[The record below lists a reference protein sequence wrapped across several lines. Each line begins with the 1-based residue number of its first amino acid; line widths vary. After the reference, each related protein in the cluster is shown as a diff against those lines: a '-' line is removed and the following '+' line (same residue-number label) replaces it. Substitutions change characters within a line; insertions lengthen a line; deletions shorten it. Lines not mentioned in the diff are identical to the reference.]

1 MKFNSMSAT
10 FDVEEYLHLAVH
22 ASAARNPHACMTY
35 LKELLKIEPRHPTAL
50 YVLALQHAEIG
61 LVARALHELNEVLQ
75 ISPDL
80 DAARFQLT
88 IMLLD
93 SGQKEPAGQHIARL
107 LRSPDA
113 SVRDY
118 ALGLLA
124 LADDKLG
131 LAQQKIKEAM
141 AQPQTH
147 RLGPQMG
154 HILALIEKRLQRDAK
169 PAEAG
174 ERRISL
180 GAYAGGKNL
189 QE

>member
-1 MKFNSMSAT
+1 MTLNGISAT

-22 ASAARNPHACMTY
+22 ASAARNPHAAMTY
-35 LKELLKIEPRHPTAL
+35 LKELLRIEPRHPTAL

-61 LVARALHELNEVLQ
+61 LLARAVRELQEVLQ

-93 SGQKEPAGQHIARL
+93 TGRKEQAGEHIARL
-107 LRSPDA
+107 SRSPDA

-124 LADDKLG
+124 LAEGELG
-131 LAQQKIKEAM
+131 LAQQRIKEAT
-141 AQPQTH
+141 AQSHTH
-147 RLGPQMG
+147 RLRPQME
-154 HILALIEKRLQRDAK
+154 HILALIDKRLQQRDPK
-169 PAEAG
+169 PAEPG

-180 GAYAGGKNL
+180 GAYGGGKE
-189 QE
+189 QR